1 MCAHRPRK
9 GLENSKRNNI
19 IMMLISFGTRPEYIK
34 IKPLLTEFDGK
45 IPYAL
50 LFTGQH
56 TSLLKKVISTTDVRQ
71 LQIEDGENR
80 LDSIVASI
88 MNSGHVFNKITR
100 VMVQG
105 DTTSA
110 FAVALAAF
118 HRKLTIIHLEA
129 GLRTGDLMH
138 PYPEE
143 FNRQA
148 ISRLANIHLCPTDLS
163 AYNLRREN
171 LTSNVHIVGNT
182 VLDNLKDIKSSYG
195 NTILVTMHRREN
207 HAMMDKWFYELE
219 ALAVQYPQYEF
230 IIPLHPNPN
239 VQQYK
244 HIFKK
249 VRVIDPVGH
258 QEFVRMIANCRFII
272 TDSGGI
278 QEEASFLGKKCI
290 VCRQITERVEGMGL
304 FSFMCPGPSELKELF
319 KWLDD
324 DDKFK
329 ASPDEAC
336 PYGDGNSSKK
346 IAQILREEADV

>member
-1 MCAHRPRK
+1 
-9 GLENSKRNNI
+9 
-19 IMMLISFGTRPEYIK
+19 MMLISFGTRPEYIK
-34 IKPLLTEFDGK
+34 IKPLLAEFDGV

-56 TSLLKKVISTTDVRQ
+56 TSLLEEVINTTDVRQ
-71 LQIEDGENR
+71 LKIHDGENR

-88 MNSGHVFNKITR
+88 MNNDQVFNQVTS

-118 HRKLTIIHLEA
+118 HRKLKIIHLEA
-129 GLRTGDLMH
+129 GLRTYNLAH

-148 ISRLANIHLCPTDLS
+148 ISRMTDIHLCPTDTAAS
-163 AYNLRREN
+163 NLNQERV
-171 LTSNVHIVGNT
+171 SQGVYVVGNT
-182 VLDNLKDIKSSYG
+182 VLDNLKDVESTYG

-207 HAMMDKWFYELE
+207 HDLMDQWFHQLE
-219 ALAVQYPQYEF
+219 TLAVKFPEYEF

-239 VQQYK
+239 VQQYR
-244 HIFKK
+244 HILKK
-249 VRVIDPVGH
+249 VKTIDPVDH
-258 QEFVRMIANCRFII
+258 TEFIRMIAGCRFII

-290 VCRQITERVEGMGL
+290 VCRQITERVEGMGT
-304 FSFMCPGPSELKELF
+304 FSFMCPTPGELPTSF
-319 KWLDD
+319 AWINSDD
-324 DDKFK
+324 NYKP
-329 ASPDEAC
+329 SPDEEC
-336 PYGDGNSSKK
+336 PYGDGRSAAA
-346 IAQILREEADV
+346 IRVILQEEL